1 MPVTTNRAIRLF
13 WQTVAP
19 VVFLASLAGA
29 QTSVTL
35 TGPPPGVAYDGI
47 YLSPYYATVGGVAN
61 VPVICDDFND
71 ESFKGTTWNATVTQF
86 SGISNS
92 NTSWGVAGANV
103 ALYGAVGYLAQQV
116 LAQTLGSNQQI
127 IDTYALWAVFDPGGV
142 ESYLKNNPIT
152 SGSLT
157 TSYLCDQIFGGNGGC
172 TTSIASTNSV
182 LWDAENDYTTSD
194 FAGME
199 VLSPDNAN
207 GSLCSAGSGCAA
219 QEFITVPEG
228 GSALIYLL
236 FAGFACFGA
245 MFFRSRQQ
253 GYVAG

>member
-1 MPVTTNRAIRLF
+1 VTIMKRAIRLF

-19 VVFLASLAGA
+19 VVFLASLVGA
-29 QTSVTL
+29 QTSVTV
-35 TGPPPGVAYDGI
+35 TGVGSGASYDGI
-47 YLSPYYATVGGVAN
+47 YLSPYYATVGGVTN
-61 VPVICDDFND
+61 VPVICDDFSD
-71 ESFKGTTWNATVTQF
+71 ESILGKGYSASVTQF
-86 SGISNS
+86 SGINGT
-92 NTSWGVAGANV
+92 NTSWGVAGANI

-116 LAQTLGSNQQI
+116 LAQIPGSNQQT
-127 IDTYALWAVFDPGGV
+127 IDTYALWAVFDPSGV
-142 ESYLKNNPIT
+142 ESYLKNNPVT

-157 TSYLCDQIFGGNGGC
+157 TSYLCDQIFGGTGGC
-172 TTSIASTNSV
+172 TTSTAGNGSL
-182 LWDAENDYTTSD
+182 LWNAEHDYTTSE

-199 VLSPDNAN
+199 ILSPEGAN

-228 GSALIYLL
+228 GTALLYLL

-245 MFFRSRQQ
+245 MFVRSRQQ